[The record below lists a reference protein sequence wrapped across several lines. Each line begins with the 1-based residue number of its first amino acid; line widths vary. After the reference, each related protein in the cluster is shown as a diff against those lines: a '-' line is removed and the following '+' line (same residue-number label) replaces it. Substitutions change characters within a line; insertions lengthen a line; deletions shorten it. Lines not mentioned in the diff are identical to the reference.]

1 MTTVF
6 TNGCFDIIHR
16 GHIELLKF
24 AKNCGDKLVVG
35 LNSDSS
41 IKKLKGDSRP
51 IQNQEDRKAIL
62 EAIRWVDEVI
72 LFDDLTPISLI
83 TSLRPEIIVKGG
95 DYTPEQVVGNKLA
108 EVKIFELVDG
118 LSTTKTVEN
127 ISNR

>member
-24 AKNCGDKLVVG
+24 ARNCGDKLIVG

-41 IKKLKGDSRP
+41 VKRLKGDSRP

-62 EAIRWVDEVI
+62 EAIRWVDEVV
-72 LFDDLTPISLI
+72 LFEEPTPINLIKSLK
-83 TSLRPEIIVKGG
+83 PEIIVKGG
-95 DYTPEQVVGNKLA
+95 DYTPDQVVGNNLA
-108 EVKIFELVDG
+108 EVRIFELVDG

>member
-24 AKNCGDKLVVG
+24 ARNCGDKLIVG

-41 IKKLKGDSRP
+41 VKRLKGDSRP

-72 LFDDLTPISLI
+72 LFEEPTPINLIKSLK
-83 TSLRPEIIVKGG
+83 PEIIVKGG
-95 DYTPEQVVGNKLA
+95 DYTPDQVVGNNLA
-108 EVKIFELVDG
+108 EVRIFELVDG